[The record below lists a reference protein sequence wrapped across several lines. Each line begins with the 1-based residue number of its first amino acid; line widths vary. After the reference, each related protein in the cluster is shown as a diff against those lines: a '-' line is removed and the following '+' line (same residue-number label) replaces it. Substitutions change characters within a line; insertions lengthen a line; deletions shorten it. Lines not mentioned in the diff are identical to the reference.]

1 MDELEVDST
10 NPIRNLVTDDPD
22 IEPILTILGTIV
34 IPIATC
40 MYQVAVQQRRYKIED
55 SRKVQEYIQEIE
67 ASLGTAQNALDEIET
82 IVRDH
87 NIYKESIF
95 PVGNHSVGLNG
106 DLNRYKIMVAGVA
119 SALLTVDSAG
129 MKLSNYSLRS
139 NRAPIL
145 KELDCLQKL
154 LNNVYTSTTYGDK
167 IRYIRWSI
175 KQSHN
180 ILFRVKKAFG
190 IQ

>member
-1 MDELEVDST
+1 MDELEDDST
-10 NPIRNLVTDDPD
+10 NPIRNFVTDDPD
-22 IEPILTILGTIV
+22 IESLLMILGTYV

-40 MYQVAVQQRRYKIED
+40 MYQVAVQKRRYQIED

-67 ASLGTAQNALDEIET
+67 ESLGTAQNALDELEK

-106 DLNRYKIMVAGVA
+106 DVERYKIMVVGVV
-119 SALLTVDSAG
+119 SALRTVDNAG

-145 KELDCLQKL
+145 KELECLQKI
-154 LNNVYTSTTYGDK
+154 LNKVYTSTTYGDK

-175 KQSHN
+175 KQSYN
-180 ILFRVKKAFG
+180 ILFLVKKTFG
-190 IQ
+190 I